1 MVVFHHLQ
9 LLLRTTSASSILA
22 VKEVICSWGGYL
34 GDPVASEEILIQ
46 PLWENHLIGNKRNE
60 VWLQRC
66 IQFPSDIVDE
76 NGDILAFENLKQK
89 FRLEERTNFLDYF
102 SLIKSLP
109 SKWKEIIKSQTQS
122 KNTDPLITKLC
133 NAEKAQRP
141 SQVIYQELRKS
152 VAKRPQKCLQKWE
165 ASHNIDMDSWLE
177 IFKLAHDTVI
187 ESKLKVFQYKL
198 LLRILP
204 TNRLLRL
211 RKIRQ
216 SNLCS
221 FCDKE
226 TESISHLFWE
236 CESVL
241 RFWNSLSLLVSET
254 NVLQIDFNQRNILF
268 GISKGLLSVNF
279 LILVGQYYIYK

>member
-60 VWLQRC
+60 VWLQRG

-133 NAEKAQRP
+133 NAEKA
-141 SQVIYQELRKS
+141 
-152 VAKRPQKCLQKWE
+152 
-165 ASHNIDMDSWLE
+165 
-177 IFKLAHDTVI
+177 
-187 ESKLKVFQYKL
+187 
-198 LLRILP
+198 
-204 TNRLLRL
+204 
-211 RKIRQ
+211 
-216 SNLCS
+216 
-221 FCDKE
+221 
-226 TESISHLFWE
+226 
-236 CESVL
+236 
-241 RFWNSLSLLVSET
+241 
-254 NVLQIDFNQRNILF
+254 
-268 GISKGLLSVNF
+268 
-279 LILVGQYYIYK
+279 